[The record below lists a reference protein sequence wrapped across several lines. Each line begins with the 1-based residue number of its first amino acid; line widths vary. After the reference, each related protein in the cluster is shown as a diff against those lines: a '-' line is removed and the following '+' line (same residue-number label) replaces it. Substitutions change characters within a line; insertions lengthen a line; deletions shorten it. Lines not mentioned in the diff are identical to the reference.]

1 MQAPLPL
8 SLQASVS
15 QTIRGILSNKVE
27 YLPQVWSYKLLYKSF
42 CELSSSAIF
51 CEIIFPEIWN
61 SSVINLFSQ
70 TFSPALCCD
79 PGYYNGEVS
88 KLIIPGFF
96 CVLFF
101 SFLFVQIFPYGQ
113 VERLFQMGQ
122 GAISPSLMVL
132 FLQEVRKG
140 CGCPNERLFTVL
152 VSTQEKINP
161 K

>member
-8 SLQASVS
+8 SLQASIS

-88 KLIIPGFF
+88 KLIIPVFF

-101 SFLFVQIFPYGQ
+101 SLCSNLSIWPSWEVVPDGSRCYIPIFDGLVFTGSAQ
-113 VERLFQMGQ
+113 RMRLSQWKTVH
-122 GAISPSLMVL
+122 SSCKCPS
-132 FLQEVRKG
+132 
-140 CGCPNERLFTVL
+140 
-152 VSTQEKINP
+152 
-161 K
+161 

>member
-8 SLQASVS
+8 SLQASIS

-79 PGYYNGEVS
+79 PGYYNGQVS
-88 KLIIPGFF
+88 KLIIPVFF

-101 SFLFVQIFPYGQ
+101 SLCSNLSIWPVRQVVPDEPRCYIPIFDGL
-113 VERLFQMGQ
+113 VELNTANFM
-122 GAISPSLMVL
+122 ILNKSLNWIL
-132 FLQEVRKG
+132 SE
-140 CGCPNERLFTVL
+140 NW
-152 VSTQEKINP
+152 
-161 K
+161 

>member
-8 SLQASVS
+8 SLQASIS

-79 PGYYNGEVS
+79 PGYYNGQVS
-88 KLIIPGFF
+88 KLIIPVFF

-101 SFLFVQIFPYGQ
+101 SLCSNLSIWPSRQVVPDESRCYIPIFDGLVAVCKVFV
-113 VERLFQMGQ
+113 VM
-122 GAISPSLMVL
+122 
-132 FLQEVRKG
+132 
-140 CGCPNERLFTVL
+140 
-152 VSTQEKINP
+152 QEKALLLIKSAARAP
-161 K
+161 PDQML